1 MKTPSAVLALLL
13 VSAVALAAHHEG
25 DDLASRLASSS
36 RAAEDRARDAGR
48 KPAQVVAFL
57 GIEPGMTVLDLIAA
71 GGYYTEV
78 LSLAV
83 GPKGRVY
90 AQNNAYVLEIRDGA
104 NDKALT
110 KRLASNRLPNVV
122 RLDQEVADL
131 EIEPGSLDAALT
143 ALNFHD
149 VYNSRGPEAADA
161 FLKKVHELLEPGG
174 VMGIVDHSGKA
185 GADNAEL
192 HRIELAKVEAAVKAA
207 GFEIEARSN
216 MLRNPRDDGTTQV
229 FDPEIRGKTD
239 RFVLRLRK
247 PR

>member
-1 MKTPSAVLALLL
+1 MTRSALLALGLASGLL
-13 VSAVALAAHHEG
+13 LGSHHEG
-25 DDLASRLASSS
+25 TDLASRLASSS

-48 KPAQVVAFL
+48 KPAEVVAFV
-57 GIEPGMTVLDLIAA
+57 GIEPGMSVIDLIAA

-90 AQNNAYVLEIRDGA
+90 AQNGAYVLEIRDGA

-110 KRLASNRLPNVV
+110 KRLAGNRLPNVV

-131 EIEPGSLDAALT
+131 ELEPGSLDAAFT
-143 ALNFHD
+143 SLNFHD
-149 VYNSRGPEAADA
+149 VYNGRGPEGADA

-174 VMGIVDHSGKA
+174 VLGLVDHTGKA
-185 GADNAEL
+185 GADNEEL
-192 HRIELAKVEAAVKAA
+192 HRIEPSKVEATVNAA
-207 GFEIEARSN
+207 GFEIEARGR
-216 MLRNPRDDGTTQV
+216 MLRNPRDDGTKRV
-229 FDPEIRGKTD
+229 FDPEIRGRTD